1 MALGEYNVA
10 ILTEEYRNGIKIGS
24 IFRDLQL
31 IVYPLPCNTVDIKT
45 ITNVK
50 SDFLMVPNPKNN
62 SVEISLDNDLL
73 IYNISITNSL
83 GKQIFPEIE
92 QQNGKII
99 INLEYY
105 PVGIYVVCVS
115 FEDKE
120 SVIQKLIKM

>member
-50 SDFLMVPNPKNN
+50 SDFLMFPNPT
-62 SVEISLDNDLL
+62 VWIM
-73 IYNISITNSL
+73 
-83 GKQIFPEIE
+83 IF
-92 QQNGKII
+92 
-99 INLEYY
+99 
-105 PVGIYVVCVS
+105 
-115 FEDKE
+115 
-120 SVIQKLIKM
+120 